1 MRIAVKKESTVL
13 DKDIVFSL
21 ERDIGMK
28 ISKTFMNWEEK
39 KYALTAGIVRGCKGT
54 LKQIYL
60 MNLIALNKIY
70 LAEGIEGTYIKYLND
85 AFERCHTILKGYL
98 RVEDLI
104 DYKSVIKD
112 LERYN
117 KCADAEIY
125 CKPAVLSQLL
135 SSSKYILDLYSRIV
149 LDM

>member
-1 MRIAVKKESTVL
+1 MRVAVKKEPTVL

-21 ERDIGMK
+21 ERDIGLK

-39 KYALTAGIVRGCKGT
+39 KYALTASIVRGCKGT

-70 LAEGIEGTYIKYLND
+70 LVEGIDGIYIKYLND
-85 AFERCHTILKGYL
+85 AFERCYSILKKNL

-104 DYKSVIKD
+104 DYKSVVKD
-112 LERYN
+112 LDRYN
-117 KCADAEIY
+117 NCTDAEIY
-125 CKPAVLSQLL
+125 CKPGVLSQLL
-135 SSSKYILDLYSRIV
+135 SNSKYILDLYSKLV